1 MGDHMGCELRS
12 TSTKMLSTTLW
23 TPLQCGVFSRGLLV
37 MVVNFLQKD
46 KIMKYLLASSFNPTQ
61 LLVSESWLTA
71 SSSQALAVSL
81 EGSSSP
87 EVNTS
92 MIIAE
97 TKFWRNHNNSARNAK
112 EFPLDCTQILM
123 NHKSCS
129 IHSEVLGFGSNN
141 LFLM

>member
-1 MGDHMGCELRS
+1 MDDSKLLQESNLTARQASRAPHRVIHTNFNKRRRLASEGLVSLMGDHMGCELRS

-97 TKFWRNHNNSARNAK
+97 TKF
-112 EFPLDCTQILM
+112 
-123 NHKSCS
+123 
-129 IHSEVLGFGSNN
+129 
-141 LFLM
+141 